1 MPAHSLRENGF
12 TLVELMVAM
21 VISLIVAIA
30 VYGIFNGIARQ
41 TNQTTAT
48 QDMWQQGRVALYMM
62 DHDLSETGYGLEPQ
76 ACGATMPAISANY
89 AANGLATSLTIS
101 TVSTGIGLGSIPLG
115 NVDPGATTISLI
127 ATTASALT
135 VNTPL
140 LLRAQQGGGGCSG
153 NSINAV
159 GPSSITL
166 SQASPYAAIAYVA
179 TTQSGTETY
188 SIGNATPNC
197 ALGSLQ
203 RLTPGNPVAQPVAC
217 GVVAMDVQC
226 VYQNVLQPQACVG
239 PNDPSGNILQSVNLA
254 LLLGDSRSDRQYH
267 GPGTFTMPS
276 GATVS
281 IQPNHRYTLLQSSVP
296 LRNFF
301 VVPQ

>member
-1 MPAHSLRENGF
+1 MPAYHIAEKGF
-12 TLVELMVAM
+12 SLVELMVAM

-48 QDMWQQGRVALYMM
+48 QDMWQQGRVALYMV
-62 DHDLSETGYGLEPQ
+62 DHDLAETGYGLEPQ
-76 ACGATMPAISANY
+76 SCGATMPAVSVNY
-89 AANGLATSLTIS
+89 ANNGLATSLTIS
-101 TVSTGIGLGSIPLG
+101 TVVTGIGLGSIPLG
-115 NVDPGATTISLI
+115 NVDPGATTVSLI
-127 ATTASALT
+127 ATAASTLTA
-135 VNTPL
+135 NTPL
-140 LLRAQQGGGGCSG
+140 FLRAQQIGGGCTA
-153 NSINAV
+153 NSISAV
-159 GPSSITL
+159 GGSSITL
-166 SQASPYAAIAYVA
+166 SQASPYAGIAYVA

-188 SIGNATPNC
+188 SIGNATLNC

-239 PNDPSGNILQSVNLA
+239 PNDANGNILQSINLA

-267 GPGTFTMPS
+267 GPSTFTMPS

-281 IQPNHRYTLLQSSVP
+281 IQPKHRYTLLQNTVP